1 MVVRVAI
8 WIVVAVLISG
18 LVTAAPLIR
27 GSSKL
32 NQNKD
37 VVQVAKQEKGEVVD
51 RSLVVMFFI
60 ACVVIAVMMFALM
73 LRWKG
78 TERRSV

>member
-1 MVVRVAI
+1 MRVAI

-18 LVTAAPLIR
+18 SVAAAPLIR

-32 NQNKD
+32 NQSKD

-60 ACVVIAVMMFALM
+60 ACAVIAVMMFALM

>member
-1 MVVRVAI
+1 VVVRILA

-32 NQNKD
+32 NQSKD

-60 ACVVIAVMMFALM
+60 ACAVIAVMMFALM